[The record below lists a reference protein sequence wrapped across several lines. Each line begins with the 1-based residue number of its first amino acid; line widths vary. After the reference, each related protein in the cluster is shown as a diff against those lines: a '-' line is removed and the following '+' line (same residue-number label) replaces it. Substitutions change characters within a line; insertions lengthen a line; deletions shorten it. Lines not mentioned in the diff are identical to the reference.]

1 MIWPA
6 SPPSRP
12 AFPSEGAGWRNRKR
26 DRVIVSREIFAK
38 FPDYAVSIVHANGV
52 SNGPSDEWS
61 LGLLRSAEAEAYG
74 RLGDGSPAEHPHIA
88 AWRQAYSRFGSKP
101 SRYPC
106 SAEALLK
113 RSLADELPPINR
125 LVDLYNAVSLRHV
138 LPVGGEDADRLSGEL
153 VLRMARG
160 DELFQESSADALAEP
175 APVKA
180 GEPIWIDDLGVT
192 CRRWN
197 WRQGPRTAL
206 GEQTDNAFFV
216 LDALAPYTEDD
227 LDRATVALV
236 EALRECCSD
245 CEIETT
251 RIIA

>member
-1 MIWPA
+1 MIVAP
-6 SPPSRP
+6 
-12 AFPSEGAGWRNRKR
+12 
-26 DRVIVSREIFAK
+26 EIFAE
-38 FPDYAVSIVHANGV
+38 FPGYTVDIVHASGV

-61 LGLLRSAEAEAYG
+61 LSLLRGAEAEARV
-74 RLGDGSPAEHPHIA
+74 RLGGERPAEHPHIA

-125 LVDLYNAVSLRHV
+125 LVDLYNAISLRYI
-138 LPVGGEDADRLSGEL
+138 LPIGGEDADRLSGKL
-153 VLRMARG
+153 VLRIASG
-160 DELFQESSADALAEP
+160 NEQFQESSADAQAEP
-175 APVKA
+175 VPVKV

-197 WRQGPRTAL
+197 WRQGARTAL
-206 GEQTDNAFFV
+206 REETRNAFFV

-227 LDRATVALV
+227 LGHATAALV
-236 EALRECCSD
+236 EALRESCSG

-251 RIIA
+251 RIAA

>member
-1 MIWPA
+1 MIVA
-6 SPPSRP
+6 
-12 AFPSEGAGWRNRKR
+12 
-26 DRVIVSREIFAK
+26 REVFVE
-38 FPDYAVSIVHANGV
+38 FPDYAVSIVHASGV

-61 LGLLRSAEAEAYG
+61 LGLLRDAEADAHQRLAGG
-74 RLGDGSPAEHPHIA
+74 RPAEHPHIA

-125 LVDLYNAVSLRHV
+125 LVDLYNAISLRHV
-138 LPVGGEDADRLSGEL
+138 LPIGGEDADRLSGEL

-160 DELFQESSADALAEP
+160 DEQFEESLSDRLAESV
-175 APVKA
+175 PVKV

-197 WRQGPRTAL
+197 WRQGVRTAL
-206 GEQTDNAFFV
+206 GEQTRNAFFV
-216 LDALAPYTEDD
+216 LDALAPYTDED
-227 LDRATVALV
+227 LDRATATLV
-236 EALRECCSD
+236 EALRECCTG

-251 RIIA
+251 RITA